1 MQAQD
6 GTGSK
11 RSTCTPL
18 GASSEGN
25 QSRVAAHKLHPATSG
40 SREKQQFVLS
50 IAKRF
55 RLEEILT
62 NDRRVISPVEPLLR
76 AQQIRN
82 FLFPSKLKR
91 RKI

>member
-11 RSTCTPL
+11 RSTCTPS
-18 GASSEGN
+18 GASNEGN
-25 QSRVAAHKLHPATSG
+25 QSRVAAHTLHPTTSG
-40 SREKQQFVLS
+40 SHEKLQFVLS

-55 RLEEILT
+55 RLGEIWT
-62 NDRRVISPVEPLLR
+62 NDRRVISPAEPLLR